1 MGIEGEPE
9 AQADAGRGGDGGI
22 EHMVRPGVEVGLDF
36 GDRPVDDWDQVGAV
50 EGAAGGGVA
59 EQDQA
64 EQRQGLV
71 ERLE

>member
-1 MGIEGEPE
+1 
-9 AQADAGRGGDGGI
+9 
-22 EHMVRPGVEVGLDF
+22 MVRPGVEVGLDF